1 MNREIGIIHYK
12 TGSTDG
18 VSLEIEKWKQV
29 FEEAGHRVHL
39 ASGIHEH
46 DGEQQVTII
55 EELNYHS
62 VAAERLYRGTFLSL
76 GPYGDDRERYE
87 EDFIS
92 QRETLR
98 QRLSSWIRENGI
110 TVLVIENM
118 WSVGL
123 HPAAADAL
131 QYITEKFH
139 LHVVAH
145 HHDFYWEKITPLCLT
160 CNRAMDIA
168 DTLFPPHSKEY
179 QHVVIN
185 SLAQSSLLKRK
196 GIESTVIPNVFDF
209 DDPEASKE
217 GFAADEFNSDLRSR
231 IGLGPQDIMVLQATR
246 IIPRKG
252 IEMAIDTVAEM
263 NRILPSFMGRTLFD
277 GRQISDET
285 QIVLV
290 LAGYAED
297 DETGAYLTRLKQRAQ
312 HHQVNLLHVN
322 DLIDS
327 HRSET
332 PVKRYSLWD
341 TYARADLVTYPS
353 YWEGWGNQ
361 LLEAVKAKR
370 PVILYEY
377 PVFLQDIQPAG
388 FEMISLGSSCSRDS
402 SGLVS
407 VDRNIC
413 RKAAESAL
421 EVLTDNEKYEKM
433 VEHNFSIGKE
443 QFSMDALKRHLN
455 GIMKSWG

>member
-1 MNREIGIIHYK
+1 MNREVGIIHYK

-29 FEEAGHRVHL
+29 IEDAGHRVHL
-39 ASGIHEH
+39 ASGLHEH
-46 DGEQQVTII
+46 EGEERVTVI

-62 VAAERLYRGTFLSL
+62 EAAERLYRGTFISL
-76 GPYGDDRERYE
+76 DAYEQDRAGYE
-87 EDFIS
+87 EDYTS
-92 QRETLR
+92 QRDALVR
-98 QRLSSWIRENGI
+98 QISSWVTDNGI
-110 TVLVIENM
+110 TVLIVENM

-131 QYITEKFH
+131 QAVADRYH
-139 LHVVAH
+139 LHVLAH

-160 CNRAMDIA
+160 CNKAMETA
-168 DTLFPPHSKEY
+168 DTLFPPHSAAY
-179 QHVVIN
+179 MHVVIN
-185 SLAQSSLLKRK
+185 SLAQSSLLNRK
-196 GIESTVIPNVFDF
+196 GIHSSVIPNVFDF
-209 DDPEASKE
+209 DDCTARDE
-217 GFAADEFNSDLRSR
+217 GFAPDEFNSDLRQR
-231 IGLGPQDIMVLQATR
+231 IGVSDEDIMVLQATR

-252 IEMAIDTVAEM
+252 IEMAIDTIAAM
-263 NRILPSFMGRTLFD
+263 NSLLPAFAGKDLYD
-277 GRQISDET
+277 GRKVTTDT

-297 DETGAYLTRLKQRAQ
+297 DETGSYLERLKRYAEERK
-312 HHQVNLLHVN
+312 VKALHVN

-361 LLEAVKAKR
+361 LLEAIKAKI

-377 PVFLQDIQPAG
+377 PVYLSDIQPSG
-388 FEMISLGSSCSRDS
+388 LETISLGSSS
-402 SGLVS
+402 SKDGDGFVS
-407 VDRNIC
+407 VDQDTC
-413 RKAAESAL
+413 LKAAKTAFD
-421 EVLTDNEKYEKM
+421 VLTNSEKYEKM
-433 VEHNFSIGKE
+433 VEHNFAIGKE
-443 QFSMDALKRHLN
+443 RFSMDALKRHLN
-455 GIMKSWG
+455 GIMESWG